1 MIDKEKLNQR
11 SITMLEK
18 KKLGKDLFQEVAAP
32 QPSVE
37 KVRSLIDAGADVN
50 AEAKYRETALMKAAE
65 RGHVEIAKH
74 LLEAGA
80 DVNAKNKEG
89 RTALK
94 FAVEY
99 EHVEIVELL
108 LEAGADG

>member
-50 AEAKYRETALMKAAE
+50 AADEDGDTALMNAAWN
-65 RGHVEIAKH
+65 GHVETVK
-74 LLEAGA
+74 
-80 DVNAKNKEG
+80 
-89 RTALK
+89 
-94 FAVEY
+94 
-99 EHVEIVELL
+99 LL

>member
-18 KKLGKDLFQEVAAP
+18 KKLGKDLFQEVTAP

-50 AEAKYRETALMKAAE
+50 AANEDGDTALMNAACN
-65 RGHVEIAKH
+65 GHVEIAKH

-80 DVNAKNKEG
+80 DINA
-89 RTALK
+89 TANFLHD
-94 FAVEY
+94 F
-99 EHVEIVELL
+99 
-108 LEAGADG
+108 